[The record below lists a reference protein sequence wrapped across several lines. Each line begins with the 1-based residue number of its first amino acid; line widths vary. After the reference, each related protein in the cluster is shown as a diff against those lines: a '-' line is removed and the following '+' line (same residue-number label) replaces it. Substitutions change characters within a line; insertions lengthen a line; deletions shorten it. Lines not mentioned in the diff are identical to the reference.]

1 MIRSRLSFARLYLR
15 ILTLLLPAC
24 AYFIAVKVR
33 FGFNLLLSHTPPA
46 GLPSYWGILLLTTI
60 VWAIAAEESELWNVE
75 QLYAPGGKSRRL
87 LEALAFTYAVV
98 MAAGFLYR
106 QASYSRVVIAVS
118 AVALFVLATLARVVF
133 RVSMELLR
141 KDGRNEVKILVVGTD
156 RFARRVGTSL
166 LQGEVLPCRIVGFV
180 RMPGQEIAVDGP
192 VYELDQ
198 IPTFSNGNSIND
210 IIVALPA
217 SRLTDVHSIAPTLE
231 KLCVPTRVVID
242 LGDGVVLR
250 DRLIDLGGIRMLDLR
265 PTLAESGPYL
275 VQKRIFDVAFSSFI
289 LLLTLPLTLFIA
301 LAIKLSSRGPVFFV
315 QDRVGLNG
323 RVFRM
328 FKFRTMKVGSR
339 EEGDTRWTCDKD
351 PRRTAVGTFLRRSNL
366 DELPQFLNVLKGDM
380 SIVGPRPERPFFVER
395 FLAEI
400 DRYNSR
406 HMFKA
411 GITGWAQVNGWRGDT
426 SIAKRVEYDLYYL
439 RNWSLTFDLQIITMT
454 LVRIFTSKNAY

>member
-1 MIRSRLSFARLYLR
+1 MIRSRLSYVRFYLR
-15 ILTLLLPAC
+15 ILTLLLPAF
-24 AYFIAVKVR
+24 AYFIAIKVR
-33 FGFNLLLSHTPPA
+33 FGFFFLTGASQA

-60 VWAIAAEESELWNVE
+60 VWAIAAEESGLWNVE
-75 QLYAPGGKSRRL
+75 QLYTPGGKSRRL

-106 QASYSRVVIAVS
+106 QASYSRVVIGIS
-118 AVALFVLATLARVVF
+118 AVALFVLATIARIVF
-133 RVSMELLR
+133 RVVLEFLR
-141 KDGRNEVKILVVGTD
+141 ENGRNEVKILVVGTD

-166 LQGEVLPCRIVGFV
+166 LHGEVLPCRVVGFV
-180 RMPGQEIAVDGP
+180 RLPEQEVAVDGP

-198 IPTFSNGNSIND
+198 IPAFTNGNSIND
-210 IIVALPA
+210 IIIALPA
-217 SRLTDVHSIAPTLE
+217 ARLSEVQKIAPALE

-242 LGDGVVLR
+242 LGEGVVLR
-250 DRLIDLGGIRMLDLR
+250 DRLIDLGGIHMLDLR
-265 PTLAESGPYL
+265 PTLAETGPYL
-275 VQKRIFDVAFSSFI
+275 FQKRIFDMAFSMLV
-289 LLLTLPLTLFIA
+289 LLLTLPITLLIA
-301 LAIKLSSRGPVFFV
+301 AAIKLTSRGPILFA

-328 FKFRTMKVGSR
+328 LKFRTMRVGSR
-339 EEGDTRWTCDKD
+339 EEGDTRWTCDND
-351 PRRTAVGTFLRRSNL
+351 PRRTIVGTFLRKTNL
-366 DELPQFLNVLKGDM
+366 DELPQFLNVIKGDM

-395 FLAEI
+395 FLEEF

-454 LVRIFTSKNAY
+454 VVRIFTSKNAY

>member
-1 MIRSRLSFARLYLR
+1 
-15 ILTLLLPAC
+15 
-24 AYFIAVKVR
+24 
-33 FGFNLLLSHTPPA
+33 LLSRTAPA

-98 MAAGFLYR
+98 MAVGFLYR
-106 QASYSRVVIAVS
+106 QASYSRVVIAIS
-118 AVALFVLATLARVVF
+118 AIALFVLATITRIAF
-133 RVSMELLR
+133 RVSLELVR

-166 LQGEVLPCRIVGFV
+166 LHGEVLPCRIVGFV
-180 RMPGQEIAVDGP
+180 RLPDQEVAVDGP

-198 IPTFSNGNSIND
+198 IPVFSNGNSIND
-210 IIVALPA
+210 IIIALPA
-217 SRLTDVHSIAPTLE
+217 ARLSDVQKIAPALE

-242 LGDGVVLR
+242 LGEGVVLR
-250 DRLIDLGGIRMLDLR
+250 DRLIDLGGIHMLDLR
-265 PTLAESGPYL
+265 PTLAETGSYL
-275 VQKRIFDVAFSSFI
+275 FQKRIFDVAFSV
-289 LLLTLPLTLFIA
+289 LVMLLTLPITLLIA
-301 LAIKLSSRGPVFFV
+301 LAIKLGSRGPIFFV

-328 FKFRTMKVGSR
+328 FKFRTMKVGSC
-339 EEGDTRWTCDKD
+339 EEGDTRWTCEKD
-351 PRRTAVGTFLRRSNL
+351 PRRTTVGTFLRKTNL
-366 DELPQFLNVLKGDM
+366 DELPQFLNVLQGDM

-395 FLAEI
+395 FLEEF

-439 RNWSLTFDLQIITMT
+439 RNWSLTFDLQIITLT
-454 LVRIFTSKNAY
+454 LFRIFTSKNAY

>member
-1 MIRSRLSFARLYLR
+1 MIRSRLSFARLYLKVV
-15 ILTLLLPAC
+15 TLLLPAC

-33 FGFNLLLSHTPPA
+33 FGFNFLFSRTPPG
-46 GLPSYWGILLLTTI
+46 GLPSYWSILLLTTI
-60 VWAIAAEESELWNVE
+60 VWAIAAEESGLWNVE

-106 QASYSRVVIAVS
+106 QASYSRLVIGIS
-118 AVALFVLATLARVVF
+118 AVALFVLATAVRVGF
-133 RVSMELLR
+133 RVFLEMLR

-166 LQGEVLPCRIVGFV
+166 LHGEVLPCRVMGFV
-180 RMPGQEIAVDGP
+180 RLPDQEIAVDGP

-198 IPTFSNGNSIND
+198 IPVFSNGNSIND
-210 IIVALPA
+210 IIIALPA
-217 SRLTDVHSIAPTLE
+217 ARLSEVQKIAPVLE

-242 LGDGVVLR
+242 LGEGIVLR
-250 DRLIDLGGIRMLDLR
+250 ERLIDLGGIHMLDLR
-265 PTLAESGPYL
+265 PTLAETGSYL
-275 VQKRIFDVAFSSFI
+275 FQKRIFDVGFSVLI
-289 LLLTLPLTLFIA
+289 LLLTLPITLLIA
-301 LAIKLSSRGPVFFV
+301 LTIKLGSRGSVFFV

-328 FKFRTMKVGSR
+328 FKFRTMRVGSR
-339 EEGDTRWTCDKD
+339 EEGDTRWTSDND
-351 PRRTAVGTFLRRSNL
+351 PRRTAVGTFLRKTNL
-366 DELPQFLNVLKGDM
+366 DELPQFLNVLWGDM
-380 SIVGPRPERPFFVER
+380 SIVGPRPERPYFVER
-395 FLAEI
+395 FLEEF

-439 RNWSLTFDLQIITMT
+439 RNWSLTFDLQIISLT
-454 LVRIFTSKNAY
+454 LLRLFTSKNAY